1 MNFREYLVTTIFFIL
16 LIFGPIDN
24 SSKYGMAIRGFSIV
38 LTPIISFIILNYIWK
53 RTEPNEKIEIL
64 LSRVLSV
71 LISIFLFIIAFKIAT
86 HKQNI
91 ESLAAA
97 NTNVSNDIFIE
108 NLNYKNAS
116 LVVFFALI
124 FLWLGV
130 VKLKSNKEKHEDIQ

>member
-1 MNFREYLVTTIFFIL
+1 MNFREYLVATIFFIL
-16 LIFGPIDN
+16 LIFGPIDH
-24 SSKYGMAIRGFSIV
+24 SSKYGMAIRSLSIV
-38 LTPIISFIILNYIWK
+38 LAPIISFIILNYIWK

-71 LISIFLFIIAFKIAT
+71 LISIFLFIIAFRIAT
-86 HKQNI
+86 HKQNSKNI
-91 ESLAAA
+91 AVA
-97 NTNVSNDIFIE
+97 NTNVNNQIFIE

-130 VKLKSNKEKHEDIQ
+130 LKLKSNKEKHEDSQ

>member
-1 MNFREYLVTTIFFIL
+1 MNFREYLVATIFFIL
-16 LIFGPIDN
+16 LIFGPVDH
-24 SSKYGMAIRGFSIV
+24 SSTYGIAIRTLSIV

-53 RTEPNEKIEIL
+53 RTEPNEKVEIL

-97 NTNVSNDIFIE
+97 NTNVSNEIFIE

-116 LVVFFALI
+116 VVVFFALF
-124 FLWLGV
+124 FLWLGI
-130 VKLKSNKEKHEDIQ
+130 VKLKSNKKNSYD

>member
-1 MNFREYLVTTIFFIL
+1 MNFREYLVATIFFIL
-16 LIFGPIDN
+16 LIFGPIDH
-24 SSKYGMAIRGFSIV
+24 SSKYGIAIRTLYIV

-53 RTEPNEKIEIL
+53 RTEPNEKVEIL

-91 ESLAAA
+91 ENLAAA
-97 NTNVSNDIFIE
+97 NTNVSNEIFIE
-108 NLNYKNAS
+108 NLNYKTAS

-124 FLWLGV
+124 FLWLGII
-130 VKLKSNKEKHEDIQ
+130 KLKSNKKKHKGSL